1 MIAFV
6 PKTTFLDLMGHL
18 RNKYLVQQLAL
29 NVHPVMHRFLSM
41 NLKPSL
47 LKVNRINFSVV

>member
-1 MIAFV
+1 MITFV
-6 PKTTFLDLMGHL
+6 PKTTFLGLMGHL

-47 LKVNRINFSVV
+47 LRVNRITFNVV